1 MKFKFTGDQDEI
13 TLRGVTFEK
22 GKAVDLSDNPDL
34 AQKVAVLPY
43 FSEVKSRAKKAKAD
57 DKNQG

>member
-22 GKAVDLSDNPDL
+22 GKAVDVDDPELIEKISALS
-34 AQKVAVLPY
+34 Y
-43 FSEVKSRAKKAKAD
+43 FSTVKRNVKNKK
-57 DKNQG
+57 